1 VRHIEISAA
10 ESPEDT
16 ALRAAGPV
24 SPDGRPFFLPA
35 RLTFDCGGS
44 DQAATFWLDVTAGRV
59 RLTAHEDVMV
69 WDGRALGYSFAT
81 IAAAILRRREV
92 LAGNVTRA
100 LQAQA
105 IAHARRWRAE
115 YRRNLNQ

>member
-10 ESPEDT
+10 EGSEPA

-44 DQAATFWLDVTAGRV
+44 DQAATFWLDVCEGRICLNNV
-59 RLTAHEDVMV
+59 DDRLIWTL
-69 WDGRALGYSFAT
+69 RAQGADWAT
-81 IAAAILRRREV
+81 IAQRITEIREERSAAKAAAANARW
-92 LAGNVTRA
+92 
-100 LQAQA
+100 
-105 IAHARRWRAE
+105 ARRWRSE
-115 YRRNLNQ
+115 YRRNLEQ